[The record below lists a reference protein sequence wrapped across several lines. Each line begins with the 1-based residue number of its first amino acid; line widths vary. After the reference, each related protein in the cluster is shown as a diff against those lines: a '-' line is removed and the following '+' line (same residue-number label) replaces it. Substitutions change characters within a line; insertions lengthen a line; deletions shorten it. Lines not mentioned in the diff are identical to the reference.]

1 MSEEEKNQEEI
12 QEQDEFSYRDTCIGV
27 IFILQ
32 NVLESARTETE
43 RRALSFVIQILKR
56 EIYWLEIGVLTE
68 ETAVEG
74 GIVEISNNDEIQV
87 LYN

>member
-1 MSEEEKNQEEI
+1 MTEQEKKDEDE
-12 QEQDEFSYRDTCIGV
+12 EFSYRDTCIGI

-32 NVLESARTETE
+32 NLLETAKTETE
-43 RRALSFVIQILKR
+43 CKALNFVIQILKR

-68 ETAVEG
+68 DTAIEQGTVM
-74 GIVEISNNDEIQV
+74 INNNNDEIRV